1 MPSDT
6 PVPRYGGYIH
16 SNPNCE
22 DFEMWIC
29 VCEDAGPDWAS
40 RNAER
45 AEREERER
53 TARQAARREEE
64 RREVIRREQRERERL
79 ERESEIREREVA
91 RKEKV
96 ERAEKAEREQLE
108 RAKLEKEQREKEAI
122 RKEQEREA
130 KQALARK
137 EATRRGQE
145 KKEREQEEKR
155 ERKREADLA
164 LAREAVKKEIQ
175 RKLDVAKAE
184 EAEQQLQELQME
196 ANDEYCQRW
205 IETVESGLPSTSTSE
220 EQEPAKDLSAD
231 LTQRLLNILR
241 RRNAERTGFEDDKT
255 QTERGESV
263 DPDLA
268 IELNHLRDILRA
280 IAECLRAEQA
290 ERRVMKKW
298 REQSPEDTTKDQP
311 PAASWY
317 AGCISMRERLAIISV
332 SSVWSSGGAVE
343 SS

>member
-1 MPSDT
+1 MPSDI
-6 PVPRYGGYIH
+6 PIPRYGGYIH
-16 SNPNCE
+16 SNPNYE
-22 DFEMWIC
+22 DFEMWNSF
-29 VCEDAGPDWAS
+29 CEDAEPDWAS

-64 RREVIRREQRERERL
+64 RREVIRRAQRERERL
-79 ERESEIREREVA
+79 KRESEIREREVA

-108 RAKLEKEQREKEAI
+108 RAKLEKEQQEKEAI
-122 RKEQEREA
+122 RREQEKEA

-137 EATRRGQE
+137 ESIRREQE
-145 KKEREQEEKR
+145 KKEQEQEEKR

-164 LAREAVKKEIQ
+164 LAREAANKEIQ
-175 RKLDVAKAE
+175 GQLDIAKAAQ
-184 EAEQQLQELQME
+184 EAEQQLQQTEME

-205 IETVESGLPSTSTSE
+205 VETIESGLPSTSTSE
-220 EQEPAKDLSAD
+220 EQEPDKDLSAD
-231 LTQRLLNILR
+231 LTQRLLNLLR

-255 QTERGESV
+255 QTERGEPV

-280 IAECLRAEQA
+280 IAESLRAEQA
-290 ERRVMKKW
+290 ERKRNEEMERAK
-298 REQSPEDTTKDQP
+298 SEDTTKDQP

-317 AGCISMRERLAIISV
+317 AGCISM
-332 SSVWSSGGAVE
+332 
-343 SS
+343 

>member
-6 PVPRYGGYIH
+6 PIPRYGGYIH
-16 SNPNCE
+16 SNPNYE
-22 DFEMWIC
+22 DFEMWNS
-29 VCEDAGPDWAS
+29 VCEDAEQDWAS

-64 RREVIRREQRERERL
+64 RREVIRRAQRERERL

-108 RAKLEKEQREKEAI
+108 RAKLEKEQQEKEAI
-122 RKEQEREA
+122 RREQEKEA

-137 EATRRGQE
+137 ESIRREQE
-145 KKEREQEEKR
+145 KKEQEQEEKR

-164 LAREAVKKEIQ
+164 LAREAANKEIQ
-175 RKLDVAKAE
+175 GQLDIAKAAQ
-184 EAEQQLQELQME
+184 EAEQQLQQTEME

-205 IETVESGLPSTSTSE
+205 VETIESGLPSTSTSE
-220 EQEPAKDLSAD
+220 EQEPAKDISAD
-231 LTQRLLNILR
+231 LTQRLLNLLR

-255 QTERGESV
+255 QIEHGEPA

-268 IELNHLRDILRA
+268 TGLNHLRDILRA
-280 IAECLRAEQA
+280 IAESLRAEQM
-290 ERRVMKKW
+290 ERKRNEETEAAK
-298 REQSPEDTTKDQP
+298 SEDTTKDQP
-311 PAASWY
+311 PAAGWY
-317 AGCISMRERLAIISV
+317 GGCILM
-332 SSVWSSGGAVE
+332 
-343 SS
+343 